1 MTECDWAS
9 HVEARKMSLL
19 TCLPTIMEH
28 KVAVRKKERRDAIAP
43 RPAEDT
49 KLNDDEMAKMRA
61 SFTAKTEVKLSTLPR
76 AGRGLFACERIEA
89 KQNIVEYKGEI
100 ITFAEAKAR
109 RLRGK
114 ASHIRSIIPM
124 SLCVDGVREDMGGA
138 MANDPKKQSMI
149 NAELVSFHSTLN
161 VFRCNPKHSL
171 SYLRALRMILPGEE
185 IFVDYGRDYDWL
197 A

>member
-1 MTECDWAS
+1 
-9 HVEARKMSLL
+9 
-19 TCLPTIMEH
+19 MEH
-28 KVAVRKKERRDAIAP
+28 KVTARKKERRDALA
-43 RPAEDT
+43 PAEDT

-61 SFTAKTEVKLSTLPR
+61 TFTAKTEVKMSTLPR

-100 ITFAEAKAR
+100 ITFTEAKAR
-109 RLRGK
+109 RLQGK
-114 ASHIRSIIPM
+114 SSHIRSIIPM
-124 SLCVDGVREDMGGA
+124 SLCVDGIKAESGGA
-138 MANDPKKQSMI
+138 MVNDPKRQSLI

-171 SYLRALRMILPGEE
+171 SYIRALRVIQPGEE

-197 A
+197 KG